1 MDQVRAER
9 LINQHGANALF
20 VVIHKWPNI
29 KEYKEHPELLP
40 SLERLVRKKLV
51 QVVGQPICSTRNRW
65 TKNWSLS
72 VAAVVFV
79 VVVVDV
85 VVRDWAT

>member
-1 MDQVRAER
+1 MDQIRAER

-20 VVIHKWPNI
+20 IVIHKWP

-65 TKNWSLS
+65 TKNWSMYA
-72 VAAVVFV
+72 AAVVFV

-85 VVRDWAT
+85 VVVVRDWAT